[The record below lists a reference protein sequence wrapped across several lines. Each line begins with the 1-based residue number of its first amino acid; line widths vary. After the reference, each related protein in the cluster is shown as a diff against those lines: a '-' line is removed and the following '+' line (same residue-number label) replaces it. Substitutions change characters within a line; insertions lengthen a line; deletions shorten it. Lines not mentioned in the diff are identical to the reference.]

1 MRRFDGRVALV
12 TGAGHGIGRATAL
25 RLGREGAG
33 VVVADVRGEA
43 AEETRALLAAE
54 EIEAEALRCDVS
66 DEKQVAAAV
75 QGALSRFGCID
86 VLHSNAGVLVA
97 GAAGETS
104 LEDWER
110 TFAVNVRG
118 MFLAARAVLPVM
130 LEQGKGAIVNTAS
143 TSGIA
148 AEPAIAAYCASK
160 AAVIQLT
167 KQLAVDYSRQ
177 GIRVNC
183 VCPGWI
189 ETGFNDPVLVGVGD
203 DELATLVDRM
213 VPLGRQGR
221 PEEIAAVVAFLAS
234 DDASLVTGHALV
246 ADGGLTAQ

>member
-1 MRRFDGRVALV
+1 MRRFEGRVALV

-25 RLGREGAG
+25 RLGHEGAR
-33 VVVADVRGEA
+33 VAVADVRAAA
-43 AEETRALLAAE
+43 AEETAALLAAE
-54 EIEAEALRCDVS
+54 GIDAEAFTCDVS
-66 DEKQVAAAV
+66 AEEQVAETV
-75 QGALSRFGCID
+75 ERVLQRLGRID
-86 VLHSNAGVLVA
+86 VLHSNAGVL
-97 GAAGETS
+97 AAGTALETS

-118 MFLAARAVLPVM
+118 MFLAARAVLPAM

-148 AEPAIAAYCASK
+148 AEPAVAAYCASK

-167 KQLAVDYSRQ
+167 KQLAVDYSRR

-189 ETGFNDPVLVGVGD
+189 DTGFNDPVLVGVGPE
-203 DELATLVDRM
+203 ELAELLDRM
-213 VPLGRQGR
+213 VPLGRQGA
-221 PEEIAAVVAFLAS
+221 PDEIAAVVAFLAS

-246 ADGGLTAQ
+246 ADGGLTAL